1 MRRMPDAEIPQR
13 HERKEKDIYTGA
25 DITAL
30 YFTTLV
36 FLLLLSLGNSRRGTI
51 QSKTLHIIHYIVLIW
66 VTPFSQ
72 SQGEPSVLKFFFLF
86 FSSSLLTFFLRVTE
100 TKLNKRRSALALVA
114 QSADTVKKKNCST
127 LSEREK
133 KKTARGRSSP
143 ISPERGYTPRCFK
156 SARRSWVM
164 SNKFQLQKEIPSV
177 GPFSF
182 FYFFQSY
189 TVSAVSEYI
198 VSEN

>member
-86 FSSSLLTFFLRVTE
+86 FSSSLLTFFSLCNW
-100 TKLNKRRSALALVA
+100 NKAEQKAFGSRFGCSIRWHC
-114 QSADTVKKKNCST
+114 KKKKLQHFVRTREEKNSSRSELAHQPRERLHAQMFQVCASL
-127 LSEREK
+127 LS
-133 KKTARGRSSP
+133 
-143 ISPERGYTPRCFK
+143 Y
-156 SARRSWVM
+156 V
-164 SNKFQLQKEIPSV
+164 Q
-177 GPFSF
+177 
-182 FYFFQSY
+182 
-189 TVSAVSEYI
+189 
-198 VSEN
+198 